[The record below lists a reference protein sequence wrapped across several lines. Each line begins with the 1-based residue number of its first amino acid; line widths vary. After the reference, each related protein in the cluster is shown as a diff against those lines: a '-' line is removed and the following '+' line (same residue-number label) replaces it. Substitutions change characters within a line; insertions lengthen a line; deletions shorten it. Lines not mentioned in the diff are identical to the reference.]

1 MHTRQNLTFV
11 LILSLLCALL
21 APAALADGAPVG
33 PVDAAL
39 ATFSGLYGELEGCE
53 TRVTHA
59 YLLEVSDRSAL
70 SEHCALAFA
79 DCDAAVYITAEQ
91 YVAGLPLPSLISA
104 CYTVSADG
112 TATLRPKLLTFNWP
126 DWQSVLAGITITEA
140 ELPAEAE

>member
-1 MHTRQNLTFV
+1 MKRNFTIV

-33 PVDAAL
+33 PVDAEL
-39 ATFSGLYGELEGCE
+39 AKFSGLYGELEGCE

-79 DCDAAVYITAEQ
+79 DCDAAVYITSEQ
-91 YVAGLPLPSLISA
+91 YVAGLPLPSLIGA

-112 TATLRPKLLTFNWP
+112 TATLSPELLTVSWP

>member
-1 MHTRQNLTFV
+1 M
-11 LILSLLCALL
+11 
-21 APAALADGAPVG
+21 
-33 PVDAAL
+33 
-39 ATFSGLYGELEGCE
+39 
-53 TRVTHA
+53 THA

-79 DCDAAVYITAEQ
+79 DCDAAVYITSEQ

-112 TATLRPKLLTFNWP
+112 TATLSPELLTFSWP